1 MAVLDLI
8 RNPYGSSGKEPSCN
22 AETQETRFRSLGRE
36 DPMEAEM
43 ATHSSILAWKTS
55 RSQRVGHN
63 RVAEGTHAQQPRH
76 VLQEAGSGNPIENVL
91 NLPPKRI
98 SRLQFFM
105 H

>member
-1 MAVLDLI
+1 MAHPVKNPPAMQRHRRHGFDLWDHGI
-8 RNPYGSSGKEPSCN
+8 SW
-22 AETQETRFRSLGRE
+22 E

-63 RVAEGTHAQQPRH
+63 RLAEGTHAQQPRH

-98 SRLQFFM
+98 FRLQFFM